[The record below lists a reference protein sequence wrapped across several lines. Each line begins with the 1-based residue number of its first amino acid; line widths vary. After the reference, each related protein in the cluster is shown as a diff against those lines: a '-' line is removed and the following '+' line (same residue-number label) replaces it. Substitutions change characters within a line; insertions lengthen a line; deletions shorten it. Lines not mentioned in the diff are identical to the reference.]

1 MRDDLDG
8 TNQTASTGSTAP
20 TATTSRAGRAVV
32 EKATDGL
39 NTEVFQEPGLSAA
52 QLADLT
58 ALLGVLRADAGDIV
72 D

>member
-1 MRDDLDG
+1 MLAAITD
-8 TNQTASTGSTAP
+8 
-20 TATTSRAGRAVV
+20 AGRAVV

-39 NTEVFQEPGLSAA
+39 NGEVFQKPGLSAA

-58 ALLGVLRADAGDIV
+58 RLLGVLRADAGDIV